1 MGRKKKSRALDEKVC
16 VRLTKEQKE
25 ILEVIADY
33 SGLEVT
39 DLVRSLVVNLIL
51 KFKLGIP
58 IMLPEVRE
66 NEGYVSL
73 PEEKE
78 A

>member
-1 MGRKKKSRALDEKVC
+1 MGRRKKGRALDEKVC
-16 VRLTKEQKE
+16 IRLTKEQKE

-58 IMLPEVRE
+58 IALPEVGE
-66 NEGYVSL
+66 DEGNVPV
-73 PEEKE
+73 PEEEE

>member
-1 MGRKKKSRALDEKVC
+1 LGRKKKSRALDEKVC
-16 VRLTKEQKE
+16 IRLTKEQKE
-25 ILEVIADY
+25 ILGVIADY

-58 IMLPEVRE
+58 IMLPEVGE
-66 NEGYVSL
+66 DESYVSL
-73 PEEKE
+73 PEEEE

>member
-1 MGRKKKSRALDEKVC
+1 LGRKKKSRALDEKVC